1 MELWT
6 ELSSLEGIKISK
18 APNPLNFD
26 VVDFSVYRY
35 GLKLPDGSKVAEDDW
50 FRLGGAAL
58 RNKMRR
64 GLTFIKHNEEV
75 RILRRGLPKFFD
87 VPLLDS
93 DATRTSTTGVFT
105 VVAMEKANGENAQV
119 TRWNDLWVICSKNVA
134 LLAANA
140 QDLLAYADQRYT
152 VAREIA
158 EIFFSLWDTMSA
170 EAQVH
175 IASLCETYTLIGELV
190 GVHQH
195 LIAYE
200 KPALLF
206 YALVPLEGDQLCVS
220 PASLELLDPLPRVA
234 MDVLATCP
242 SWKEVTDVIN
252 QENDRIKL
260 EEGTEGRVLYVF
272 DTEVVALVKT
282 KSIEYRA
289 LRKLRE
295 KGKQV
300 ANGTEVEVIHEKYMK
315 EMEQFTDNAEFLQK
329 CSDRA
334 EKFFAY
340 VADGVSASDV
350 QEKIL
355 DLLDAAK

>member
-1 MELWT
+1 M
-6 ELSSLEGIKISK
+6 
-18 APNPLNFD
+18 
-26 VVDFSVYRY
+26 
-35 GLKLPDGSKVAEDDW
+35 
-50 FRLGGAAL
+50 
-58 RNKMRR
+58 
-64 GLTFIKHNEEV
+64 
-75 RILRRGLPKFFD
+75 
-87 VPLLDS
+87 
-93 DATRTSTTGVFT
+93 FT
-105 VVAMEKANGENAQV
+105 IVAMEKANGENAQV

-158 EIFFSLWDTMSA
+158 EVFFSLWDTMSA

-206 YALVPLEGDQLCVS
+206 YALVPLGGRSTLRVACLIGVVGS
-220 PASLELLDPLPRVA
+220 FASRSCVA

-300 ANGTEVEVIHEKYMK
+300 ANGTEVQVIHEKYMK

-340 VADGVSASDV
+340 VANGVSASDV